1 MEPEQNMAGCFRDA
15 GDRAGADFRTAVLP
29 LYPCIERLINNIGW
43 QYGCLRHAVKAGLQ
57 NYMVVWVYSAS
68 LINVQGLGRAD
79 AEIIRV

>member
-1 MEPEQNMAGCFRDA
+1 MLVPAPVLF
-15 GDRAGADFRTAVLP
+15 FRTAVLP

-68 LINVQGLGRAD
+68 NDKRPGAWEGGCGDYELRW
-79 AEIIRV
+79 